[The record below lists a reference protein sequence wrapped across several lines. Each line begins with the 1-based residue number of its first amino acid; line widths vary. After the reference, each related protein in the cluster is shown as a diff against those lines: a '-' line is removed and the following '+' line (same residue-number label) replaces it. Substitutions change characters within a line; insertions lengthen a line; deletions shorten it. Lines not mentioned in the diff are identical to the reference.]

1 MVNIEDRSIWTQI
14 VVNLPAPASEGPPAT
29 TSKPSTPTITEL
41 RASGGYIHVGW
52 GKGPGTTDV
61 DSFVIARVENGQH
74 LNPRHAKEDQRSAT
88 FPAKAATYDIGVAAV
103 NDVTKW
109 PDLWNQEPV
118 LSEFAW
124 KRLVVGDDDQSLG
137 VPLTGPFDSIATLPN
152 GKTYATFGHLYVRYS
167 DAGANR
173 IDVGY
178 PKPIAGNWGAL
189 PPAFFAGFD
198 SMATLPDG
206 KTYVTKGDQYVRYS
220 DPDARF
226 VDPTYPRRLAGNW
239 GNLPREFESGFDSIC
254 TLSNGKTYITRG
266 AQYLRYSDPS
276 ANKVDQGYP
285 KPLNGN
291 WGTLPAPFEGGFDA
305 MVKLSNGKTYVT
317 RGREYLRYSD
327 PNVNSIDPGYPLPIA
342 GNWGRANL

>member
-1 MVNIEDRSIWTQI
+1 MSLKRCRARNPNSPPHPKNPPNFQQISGAKGNFGELKIDLSYSTINEFILLPRTISSTGELLVQTRLPSGEMVNIEDRSIWTQI
-14 VVNLPAPASEGPPAT
+14 VVNLPAPASEGLPAT

-118 LSEFAW
+118 LSEFVW

-152 GKTYATFGHLYVRYS
+152 GKTYATFRHLYVRYS
-167 DAGANR
+167 GASANR

-189 PPAFFAGFD
+189 PPAFFAGFLPIRGVLQATGATFRASSRVD
-198 SMATLPDG
+198 STRFVRCPTENPTLPVAPS
-206 KTYVTKGDQYVRYS
+206 TCAIQTPV
-220 DPDARF
+220 
-226 VDPTYPRRLAGNW
+226 PTR
-239 GNLPREFESGFDSIC
+239 SIKA
-254 TLSNGKTYITRG
+254 TQNH
-266 AQYLRYSDPS
+266 
-276 ANKVDQGYP
+276 
-285 KPLNGN
+285 
-291 WGTLPAPFEGGFDA
+291 
-305 MVKLSNGKTYVT
+305 
-317 RGREYLRYSD
+317 
-327 PNVNSIDPGYPLPIA
+327 
-342 GNWGRANL
+342 